1 MNMKGSYN
9 NFTDAYLE
17 AHPKSAKFKKL
28 LYGLCFFHA
37 LLQDR
42 RKFGPL
48 GFNIRYYILEMD
60 MDINR

>member
-1 MNMKGSYN
+1 MAVSSTSFFVFQGSYN
-9 NFTDAYLE
+9 NFTDPYLGS
-17 AHPKSAKFKKL
+17 HPKSPQFKKL

-48 GFNIRYYILEMD
+48 GFNIRYGSK
-60 MDINR
+60 